1 MASGRTRRRKV
12 EVVMLK
18 VMNKPSA
25 FVPHDL
31 AHPIKGTADGP
42 LAGLTLAVKDMY
54 DIAGE
59 ITGGGNPTWRATHA
73 PATGTAAAVKT
84 LLGAGATVVGKT
96 ICDEFFFS
104 VAGMNA
110 HYGTPVNPRAAG
122 RIPGGSSSGSAVAV
136 ASGAADMALGSD
148 TGGSV
153 RVPATFNGIYG
164 LRPTHG
170 RVDIT
175 GAMAMAPTFDTVG
188 WFTAGP
194 GLLRKIGSLMLSG
207 ERKSAPVKR
216 LLVARDAVA
225 VVDAGIAEIIARFL
239 IRATRLLP
247 KAEDITIA
255 ADGFDPWR
263 EIFRTIQAFE
273 VWQTYGSWFD
283 TRDAKLGPGIRE
295 RIAYA
300 KTVTAESCR
309 QARTDME
316 AARRKIRAIVEPGTI
331 VVMPA
336 APSIAPR
343 IDASAEY
350 FEAFRKRTLSLT
362 CVAGLGGL
370 PQTSVPAG
378 TVDGCP
384 AGISLLGWA
393 GSDEDLLDLAV
404 ALAPC
409 SGD

>member
-1 MASGRTRRRKV
+1 MS
-12 EVVMLK
+12 
-18 VMNKPSA
+18 KPSA

-31 AHPIKGTADGP
+31 ARPIMGAADGA

-73 PATGTAAAVKT
+73 PATSTAPVVAT
-84 LLGAGATVVGKT
+84 LLGAGATVIGKT

-104 VAGMNA
+104 VTGMNA

-122 RIPGGSSSGSAVAV
+122 RVPGGSSSGSAVAV
-136 ASGAADMALGSD
+136 ASGAADIALGSD

-170 RVDIT
+170 RVDIA
-175 GAMAMAPTFDTVG
+175 GAMAMAPTFDCVG
-188 WFTAGP
+188 WFAAGP
-194 GLLRKIGSLMLSG
+194 GLLRKLGPLLLG
-207 ERKSAPVKR
+207 NGRKDAPVKR
-216 LLVARDAVA
+216 LLVARDVK
-225 VVDAGIAEIIARFL
+225 VFVDDGIVRVIDRFL
-239 IRATRLLP
+239 GRAQLLP
-247 KAEDITIA
+247 KPEDVVIA
-255 ADGFDPWR
+255 PEGFDSWR

-273 VWQTYGSWFD
+273 VWQTYGAWLD
-283 TRDAKLGPGIRE
+283 THDARLGPGIRE

-300 KTVTAESCR
+300 KTVTAEACR
-309 QARTDME
+309 
-316 AARRKIRAIVEPGTI
+316 AARAELDTARRIIRGIVEPGTI

-336 APSIAPR
+336 APCIAPR
-343 IDASAEY
+343 IDGSAEE

-370 PQTSVPAG
+370 PQISIPAG

-384 AGISLLGWA
+384 AGVSLLGWA
-393 GSDEDLLDLAV
+393 GGDEVLLDLAV
-404 ALAPC
+404 MLAHV